1 MKTVGKT
8 QSKSQAQA
16 KASTKK
22 TGKQASSQSGPI
34 RIVSQ
39 SDVPLAKDTASTL
52 TSVESARFEVLWLQF
67 EQEAGLTSQRLQQD
81 RDKLLDD
88 IAQLEEKIGEKQQQ
102 LAQLDGRVEAAK
114 GQMRM
119 LFEARLSDEA
129 ILTAM
134 RVQYKVKRTS
144 ARAVKPKSEAQP
156 VDDKDTLFVLEHLD
170 AEGLSVADLKQITN
184 KESRYLRTILEDL
197 VKQGKVEKSGDRAS
211 ARYHLIR

>member
-8 QSKSQAQA
+8 QA
-16 KASTKK
+16 KASTMQ
-22 TGKQASSQSGPI
+22 TGKQASTQSGPI
-34 RIVSQ
+34 RVVSQ
-39 SDVPLAKDTASTL
+39 SDAPLTKDSAPSL

-67 EQEAGLTSQRLQQD
+67 EQEAGLTSQRMQQD
-81 RDKLLDD
+81 REKLLDD
-88 IAQLEEKIGEKQQQ
+88 IAKLEEKIGEKQQQ
-102 LAQLDGRVEAAK
+102 LAQLDGRVEGAK

-134 RVQYKVKRTS
+134 RVQYKVKKTS
-144 ARAVKPKSEAQP
+144 TRAAKPMTEAQP
-156 VDDKDTLFVLEHLD
+156 VDDEDMQFVLEHLD

-197 VKQGKVEKSGDRAS
+197 VKQGKVEKSGERAS
-211 ARYHLIR
+211 ARYHLVR